1 MRDLEGRTAFVTGGA
16 SGIGLAVAAALLGE
30 GMAVAVADHSES
42 NLADAERVLGGT
54 ARPGTLALHRLDV
67 TDRAA
72 FADVA
77 DRVEEHLGGIDLLVN
92 NAGIGLSAP
101 MSTAG
106 YDDWDRMLAVNLGGV
121 VNGVVTV
128 VPRIRRHGR
137 GGHVVNTASMA
148 GLIPMLDAG
157 GIYTTTKF
165 AVRGLSASLRLALAP
180 EGIGVTCLCPGLTR
194 TRILDA
200 VGGSGDRADGAT
212 AFDAEQDPVNAEF
225 AQAQESAMDPAVLA
239 ACVVDAVRADDAYVI
254 AHAEFVDEL
263 DALHAEVLAAVRHD
277 VPVAPGRLAVE
288 ERRRAL
294 VDEVKSS
301 IATG

>member
-1 MRDLEGRTAFVTGGA
+1 MRELEGRTAFVTGGA
-16 SGIGLAVAAALLGE
+16 SGIGLAVAAALLDE
-30 GMAVAVADHSES
+30 GMAVAVADHSEA
-42 NLADAERVLGGT
+42 NLADAERVLGIAG
-54 ARPGTLALHRLDV
+54 RSGTLALHRLDV
-67 TDRAA
+67 TDRVA
-72 FADVA
+72 FAAVA

-92 NAGIGLSAP
+92 NAGIGLAAP

-180 EGIGVTCLCPGLTR
+180 ERIGVTCLCPGLTR

-200 VGGSGDRADGAT
+200 VGGAGADDAT
-212 AFDAEQDPVNAEF
+212 AFDAAQDPVNAEF

-239 ACVVDAVRADDAYVI
+239 ACVVDAVRANDAYVI

-263 DALHAEVLAAVRHD
+263 DALHAEVLDAVRHD
-277 VPVAPGRLAVE
+277 VPVAPGRLVVE
-288 ERRRAL
+288 QRRRAL
-294 VDEVKSS
+294 VDGVKSS
-301 IATG
+301 IAAG

>member
-1 MRDLEGRTAFVTGGA
+1 M
-16 SGIGLAVAAALLGE
+16 
-30 GMAVAVADHSES
+30 
-42 NLADAERVLGGT
+42 
-54 ARPGTLALHRLDV
+54 HRLDV
-67 TDRAA
+67 TDRPGFAA
-72 FADVA
+72 VA
-77 DRVEEHLGGIDLLVN
+77 DRVEEQLGGIDLLVN
-92 NAGIGLSAP
+92 NAGVGLSAP

-106 YDDWDRMLAVNLGGV
+106 FDDWDRMLAVNLGGV

-180 EGIGVTCLCPGLTR
+180 DRIGVTCLCPGLTR
-194 TRILDA
+194 TRILDP
-200 VGGSGDRADGAT
+200 VGGADAPAGT
-212 AFDAEQDPVNAEF
+212 PTFDATRDPVNAEF
-225 AQAQESAMDPAVLA
+225 ALAQGSAMDPAVLA
-239 ACVVDAVRADDAYVI
+239 ACVVDAVRANDAYVI
-254 AHAEFVDEL
+254 AHAEFDDEL

-277 VPVAPGRLAVE
+277 VPVAPGRRAVE

-294 VDEVKSS
+294 VDEVKNS